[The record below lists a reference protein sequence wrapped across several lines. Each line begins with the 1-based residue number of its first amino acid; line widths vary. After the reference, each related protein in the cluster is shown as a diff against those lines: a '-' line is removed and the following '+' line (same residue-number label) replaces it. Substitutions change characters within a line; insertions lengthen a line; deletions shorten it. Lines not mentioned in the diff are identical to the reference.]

1 MAKSEHYQ
9 IIHFIVKLS
18 WLKTKLPV
26 SFQPAK
32 PIYSLDNCLYI
43 TQYSKIPY
51 FLGHSVAHLSDEIN
65 C

>member
-26 SFQPAK
+26 SFQPAQ
-32 PIYSLDNCLYI
+32 PTYSLDNCL
-43 TQYSKIPY
+43 
-51 FLGHSVAHLSDEIN
+51 
-65 C
+65 

>member
-43 TQYSKIPY
+43 TQYSKIFY